1 MQWGVAGQMALAWL
15 FTLPAAAIVGAVA
28 AWVAGTGVTDTI
40 IVAVVLIAAA
50 AGIYAASRRRPI
62 NADNVNDVPPVEADA
77 PVAV

>member
-1 MQWGVAGQMALAWL
+1 VQWGVAGQMALAWL

-28 AWVAGTGVTDTI
+28 AWVSGTGVTGTI

-62 NADNVNDVPPVEADA
+62 NADNVNDVPA
-77 PVAV
+77 PVPASAAA